1 MRSPGV
7 RIAVLGATGAL
18 GGEVLAALDAS
29 TLRIAELV
37 PVATDRSLGQD
48 IEFQGEIYAVEAR
61 PPRLRGLDLVFCCAP
76 PEASLDLV
84 RDALKAGVPCIDCS
98 GALTASEEVPVRVAA
113 LPASAGDEGA
123 PAIATPAGPELA
135 WSLVLAPLHRAAGVR
150 RVVGSVLEAASVA
163 GRLGIEAL
171 SADSLA
177 LFNPQEQRDPTDAS
191 RPLAFDCH
199 PSVGSV
205 DEDGSTAHESR
216 IAPVLR
222 RLLGSEIAVAIS
234 AVQVPAFIGQASLL
248 AVETQQPL
256 DAKQAEDLLSRAPGV
271 ELWEQDPEGPSL
283 RAVAGRDVVLVGRVR
298 RDPSTPHGLLLWAV
312 ADALRLAAANAVEL
326 AAARLQLH

>member
-1 MRSPGV
+1 MTSPGV

-29 TLRIAELV
+29 TLRIADLV
-37 PVATDRSLGQD
+37 PVATDRSLGRD
-48 IEFQGEIYAVEAR
+48 IEFQGEIYPVEVQ

-76 PEASLDLV
+76 PEASLDVV
-84 RDALKAGVPCIDCS
+84 REALKARVPCIDCS
-98 GALTASEEVPVRVAA
+98 GALSASEEVPVRVAA

-135 WSLVLAPLHRAAGVR
+135 WSLVLAPLHRAAGLR

-163 GRLGIEAL
+163 GRSGIEAL
-171 SADSLA
+171 SGDSLA
-177 LFNPQEQRDPTDAS
+177 LFNPQEPRDPADDT

-199 PSVGSV
+199 PAVGAV
-205 DEDGSTAHESR
+205 DESGSTARESR
-216 IAPVLR
+216 MAPVLR
-222 RLLGSEIAVAIS
+222 RLLDSEVAVAIS
-234 AVQVPAFIGQASLL
+234 AVQVPAFVGQASLL

-256 DAKQAEDLLSRAPGV
+256 DAKQAEDVLSRAPGV
-271 ELWEQDPEGPSL
+271 ELWEQDPEGPNL
-283 RAVAGRDVVLVGRVR
+283 RAVVGRDVVLVGRVR
-298 RDPSTPHGLLLWAV
+298 MDPTIAHGLLLWAV
-312 ADALRLAAANAVEL
+312 ADPLRLAAANAVEL